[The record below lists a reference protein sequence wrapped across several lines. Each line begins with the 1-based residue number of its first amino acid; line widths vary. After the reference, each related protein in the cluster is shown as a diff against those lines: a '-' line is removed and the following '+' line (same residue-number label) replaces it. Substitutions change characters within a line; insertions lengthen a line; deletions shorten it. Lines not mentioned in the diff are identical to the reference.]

1 MISLSVTNEFAP
13 LRSVVVGIAQ
23 SNGGQPDADSCYDPK
38 SLRHVLAGTYPLES
52 DMIAELEEFVAV
64 LQKHKVKVYRPEVI
78 QDYNQIFTRD
88 IGFVIGDTF
97 VKSNILPDRADEL
110 EAIQY
115 ILDQI
120 NPVKVIEL
128 PEYCHVEGGDVIV
141 HGDDVFIG
149 TYYGADYKDY
159 ITARTNR
166 AAVEQLKKLFPNKTI
181 RAFELKKSNTDPL
194 SNALHLDCCFQPLGR
209 GKAIIHPEGFLHPQD
224 AQWLID
230 YFGSDQV
237 FIIDAVGMTKML
249 SNVFSISESVVVS
262 EKHFT
267 ALNHWLIQQG
277 FTVEAIHFSE
287 ISKQGGLLRCSTLP
301 LERLS
306 K

>member
-1 MISLSVTNEFAP
+1 MISLSVTNEFAA

-23 SNGGQPDADSCYDPK
+23 SNGGLPDAESCYDPK

-52 DMIAELEEFVAV
+52 DMIAELDEFVAV
-64 LQKHKVKVYRPEVI
+64 LQKYDVKVFRPEVI
-78 QDYNQIFTRD
+78 QNYNQIFARD
-88 IGFVIGDTF
+88 IGFVIDDTF

-110 EAIQY
+110 RAIQY
-115 ILDQI
+115 IIDQI
-120 NPVKVIEL
+120 NPAQVIEL

-141 HGDDVFIG
+141 HGDNLFIG
-149 TYYGADYKDY
+149 TYYGSDYADY
-159 ITARTNR
+159 ITARTNK
-166 AAVEQLKKLFPNKTI
+166 AAVEKLKEIFPNKTI
-181 RAFELKKSNTDPL
+181 RAFELKKSKTDPL

-209 GKAIIHPEGFLHPQD
+209 GKAIIHREGFLYPQD

-237 FIIDAVGMTKML
+237 FEIDALGMTKMQ

-267 ALNHWLIQQG
+267 ALNHWLRHHG
-277 FTVEAIHFSE
+277 FTVEVIRFAE

-301 LERLS
+301 LQRI
-306 K
+306 